1 MKPFT
6 IKRTA
11 GWFVALAVI
20 AAASYSPEARAQVR
34 AQSTIA
40 VELQSGKHGGEFLVP
55 INKSQILRVDVP
67 FTDLLVGNEEIADV
81 LPLTNR
87 TIYVLGKSLGSTSLS
102 IYGPRKRL
110 IAIVDLMVTYD
121 VQGLKTRL
129 FDLFPEEE
137 IEVRGVNDSVILS
150 GAVSSSA
157 ILTQALAVS
166 DRYAPGRVTNLLSV
180 NGSQQVLL
188 AVRFVEMKRTV
199 LKEFGLNTKLLFDTG
214 NTLAVGV
221 GSGSNATAT
230 ATAIPGS
237 LSTGPVAD
245 VSITSTAAEG
255 FLAGALA
262 LATGNLALTLDLDAL
277 EKKDLLKTLAEPN
290 LIALSGDTASFLAG
304 GEFPVPVAQETDA
317 GGTTI
322 TVEFKPFGV
331 SLSFTPTVIGK
342 DLINLVVSPEVSAI
356 DLTTSVEISGF
367 NIPGVTTRRAT
378 TTVELRDGQSFAIAG
393 LIQSDFT
400 DTINQVP
407 GLGDVPIIGALARS
421 SEFNRE
427 ETELVIIV
435 TPYLVKPAPAGA
447 LITPADNFVPP
458 SDTDIFMFGRVEA
471 SAAGVAPKQS
481 GQILGAR
488 SGGGI
493 DGRYGYI
500 LK

>member
-20 AAASYSPEARAQVR
+20 AAASYPPEARAQVR
-34 AQSTIA
+34 AQSAVA

-102 IYGPRKRL
+102 IYGPGKRL

-121 VQGLKTRL
+121 IQGLKTRL

-157 ILTQALAVS
+157 KLTQALAVS

-188 AVRFVEMKRTV
+188 AVRFVEVKRTV

-214 NTLAVGV
+214 DSLAVGV
-221 GSGSNATAT
+221 GSGPNATAT
-230 ATAIPGS
+230 ATAIPEPLGR
-237 LSTGPVAD
+237 VAD
-245 VSITSTAAEG
+245 VSITSTAATG
-255 FLAGALA
+255 FLAGAVA
-262 LATGNLALTLDLDAL
+262 LATGNFALTLDLDAL
-277 EKKDLLKTLAEPN
+277 EKKGLLKTLAEPN

-304 GEFPVPVAQETDA
+304 GEFPVPVAQDTEA
-317 GGTTI
+317 GVATI

-356 DLTTSVEISGF
+356 DLTTSVEVSGF
-367 NIPGVTTRRAT
+367 NIPGLTTRRAT

-400 DTINQVP
+400 DTVNQIP

-458 SDTDIFMFGRVEA
+458 SDTDIFMYGRVEA
-471 SAAGVAPKQS
+471 SVSGVTPKPS
-481 GQILGAR
+481 GQILSAR

-493 DGRYGYI
+493 DGKYGYI

>member
-20 AAASYSPEARAQVR
+20 AAASYSPEVRAQVR
-34 AQSTIA
+34 AQSTVA

-102 IYGPRKRL
+102 IYGRGKRL

-121 VQGLKTRL
+121 IQGLKSRL

-150 GAVSSSA
+150 GTVSSSEK
-157 ILTQALAVS
+157 LTQALAVS

-188 AVRFVEMKRTV
+188 AVRFVEVKRTV
-199 LKEFGLNTKLLFDTG
+199 LKQFGLNTTLLFDSGATVTAGALTG
-214 NTLAVGV
+214 P
-221 GSGSNATAT
+221 NATAAV
-230 ATAIPGS
+230 ATTIDPNTSNIA
-237 LSTGPVAD
+237 LSGDAPL
-245 VSITSTAAEG
+245 G

-262 LATGNLALTLDLDAL
+262 LSTGNFALTLDLDAL
-277 EKKDLLKTLAEPN
+277 EKKGLLKTLAEPN

-304 GEFPVPVAQETDA
+304 GEFPVPVAQSSDN
-317 GGTTI
+317 GQTTI

-356 DLTTSVEISGF
+356 DTTTSVIVSGF
-367 NIPGVTTRRAT
+367 SIPGLTTRRAT

-400 DTINQVP
+400 DTVNQIP

-421 SEFNRE
+421 SEFNRQ

-458 SDTDIFMFGRVEA
+458 SDTDIFMYGRVEA
-471 SAAGVAPKQS
+471 SAAGVAPAQS

-493 DGRYGYI
+493 DGKYGYI

>member
-67 FTDLLVGNEEIADV
+67 FTDLLVGNAEIADV

-121 VQGLKTRL
+121 VQGLKSRL

-150 GAVSSSA
+150 GTVSSSA
-157 ILTQALAVS
+157 KLTQALAVS

-188 AVRFVEMKRTV
+188 AVRFVEVKRPV
-199 LKEFGLNTKLLFDTG
+199 IKEFGLNTKLLFDTG
-214 NTLAVGV
+214 ETFAVGV
-221 GSGSNATAT
+221 GSGPSATAT

-237 LSTGPVAD
+237 LGRVAD

-255 FLAGALA
+255 FLAGAVA
-262 LATGNLALTLDLDAL
+262 LATGNFALTLDLDAL
-277 EKKDLLKTLAEPN
+277 EKKGLLKTLAEPN

-356 DLTTSVEISGF
+356 DKTTSVIISGF
-367 NIPGVTTRRAT
+367 SIPGLTTRRAT

-458 SDTDIFMFGRVEA
+458 SDTDIFMFGKVEA

>member
-6 IKRTA
+6 INRTA

-20 AAASYSPEARAQVR
+20 VAASYSPEVR
-34 AQSTIA
+34 AQSTVA

-55 INKSQILRVDVP
+55 VNKSQILRVDVP

-102 IYGPRKRL
+102 IYGPGKRL

-121 VQGLKTRL
+121 VQGLKSRL

-137 IEVRGVNDSVILS
+137 IEVRGVNDSIILS
-150 GAVSSSA
+150 GTVSSPDK
-157 ILTQALAVS
+157 LTQALAVS

-188 AVRFVEMKRTV
+188 AVRFVEMKRSV
-199 LKEFGLNTKLLFDTG
+199 LKEFGLNTSLLFDSG
-214 NTLAVGV
+214 NTVTVG
-221 GSGSNATAT
+221 A
-230 ATAIPGS
+230 
-237 LSTGPVAD
+237 LTGPN
-245 VSITSTAAEG
+245 STAAITTTIDPNTAAIGLSGDGPAG

-262 LATGNLALTLDLDAL
+262 LATGNFALALDLDAL
-277 EKKDLLKTLAEPN
+277 EKKGLLKTLAEPN

-304 GEFPVPVAQETDA
+304 GEFPVPVAQETDS

-322 TVEFKPFGV
+322 TIEFKPFGV

-356 DLTTSVEISGF
+356 DTTTSVIVSGF
-367 NIPGVTTRRAT
+367 SIPGLTTRRAT

-400 DTINQVP
+400 DTVNQVP

-421 SEFNRE
+421 SEFNRQ

-458 SDTDIFMFGRVEA
+458 SDTDIFMFGKVEA
-471 SAAGVAPKQS
+471 SASGVAPEQS
-481 GQILGAR
+481 GQILSAR

-493 DGRYGYI
+493 DGKYGYI

>member
-34 AQSTIA
+34 AQSAIA
-40 VELQSGKHGGEFLVP
+40 VELQSGKHGGEFIVP

-102 IYGPRKRL
+102 IYGPKKRL

-121 VQGLKTRL
+121 IQGLKSRL

-157 ILTQALAVS
+157 KLTQALAVS

-199 LKEFGLNTKLLFDTG
+199 LKEFGLNTKMLFDTG
-214 NTLAVGV
+214 DTFAIGAE
-221 GSGSNATAT
+221 SAGSNVLATS
-230 ATAIPGS
+230 TAIPGS
-237 LSTGPVAD
+237 VSGGPVAT
-245 VSITSTAAEG
+245 VLTEQQSPLTTS
-255 FLAGALA
+255 FLAGAAA
-262 LATGNLALTLDLDAL
+262 LATGNFAMTLDLDAL
-277 EKKDLLKTLAEPN
+277 EKKGLLKTLAEPN

-304 GEFPVPVAQETDA
+304 GEFPIPVAQED
-317 GGTTI
+317 GTT
-322 TVEFKPFGV
+322 TAEFKEFGV

-356 DLTTSVEISGF
+356 DLTTAVLIGGFSV
-367 NIPGVTTRRAT
+367 PGVTTRRAT

-393 LIQSDFT
+393 LIQSDFA
-400 DTINQVP
+400 DTVNQVP
-407 GLGDVPIIGALARS
+407 GLGDVPVIGALARS

-458 SDTDIFMFGRVEA
+458 SDTDIFMFGQVEA
-471 SAAGVAPKQS
+471 SAVEAAPKQS

-493 DGRYGYI
+493 DGKYGYI

>member
-121 VQGLKTRL
+121 VQGLKSRL

-150 GAVSSSA
+150 GTVSSSA
-157 ILTQALAVS
+157 KLTQALAVS

-199 LKEFGLNTKLLFDTG
+199 LKEFGLNTQLLFDTG
-214 NTLAVGV
+214 DSFAVGV
-221 GSGSNATAT
+221 GSGPGSTAT
-230 ATAIPGS
+230 VTAIPEPLGR
-237 LSTGPVAD
+237 VAD
-245 VSITSTAAEG
+245 VGITGDAAAG
-255 FLAGALA
+255 FLAGAAA
-262 LATGNLALTLDLDAL
+262 LATGNFALTLSLDAL
-277 EKKDLLKTLAEPN
+277 EKKGLLKTLAEPN

-304 GEFPVPVAQETDA
+304 GEFPIPVDQED
-317 GGTTI
+317 GRTTI
-322 TVEFKPFGV
+322 EFKPFGV

-356 DLTTSVEISGF
+356 DTTTSVVLSGF
-367 NIPGVTTRRAT
+367 NIPGLITRRAT

-393 LIQSDFT
+393 LIQSDFS

-421 SEFNRE
+421 SEFQRE

-471 SAAGVAPKQS
+471 SASGIPPKQS

-493 DGRYGYI
+493 DGNYGYI

>member
-102 IYGPRKRL
+102 IYGPGKRL

-121 VQGLKTRL
+121 IQGLKSRL

-150 GAVSSSA
+150 GTVSSSA
-157 ILTQALAVS
+157 KLTQALAVS

-188 AVRFVEMKRTV
+188 AVRFIEVKRTV

-214 NTLAVGV
+214 DSFAIGA
-221 GSGSNATAT
+221 GSGPSATAT
-230 ATAIPGS
+230 VAAVPEPLGR
-237 LSTGPVAD
+237 VAD
-245 VSITSTAAEG
+245 VSITSAAATG
-255 FLAGALA
+255 FLAGGLA
-262 LATGNLALTLDLDAL
+262 LATGNLALALDLDAL
-277 EKKDLLKTLAEPN
+277 EKKGLLKTLAEPN

-304 GEFPVPVAQETDA
+304 GEFPVPVAQSSDS
-317 GGTTI
+317 GQTTI

-356 DLTTSVEISGF
+356 DKTTSVIISGF
-367 NIPGVTTRRAT
+367 SIPGLITRRAT

-400 DTINQVP
+400 DTINQIP

-421 SEFNRE
+421 SEFNRQ

-471 SAAGVAPKQS
+471 SASGIPPKPS

-493 DGRYGYI
+493 DGKYGYI

>member
-6 IKRTA
+6 MERTA

-20 AAASYSPEARAQVR
+20 VAASYSPEARAQVPAR
-34 AQSTIA
+34 SSVA

-102 IYGPRKRL
+102 IYGSGKRL

-121 VQGLKTRL
+121 IQGLKSRL

-150 GAVSSSA
+150 GTVSSSEK
-157 ILTQALAVS
+157 LTQALAVS

-188 AVRFVEMKRTV
+188 AVRFIEVKRTV

-214 NTLAVGV
+214 DAFSVGV
-221 GSGSNATAT
+221 GSGTNATAT
-230 ATAIPGS
+230 AIAVPEPSGR
-237 LSTGPVAD
+237 VAD
-245 VSITSTAAEG
+245 VSITSTAATG
-255 FLAGALA
+255 FLAGATALA
-262 LATGNLALTLDLDAL
+262 LGNFALTLELDAL
-277 EKKDLLKTLAEPN
+277 EKKGLLKTLAEPN

-304 GEFPVPVAQETDA
+304 GEFPVPVAQETSSGDS
-317 GGTTI
+317 TI

-356 DLTTSVEISGF
+356 DTTTSVIVSGF
-367 NIPGVTTRRAT
+367 SIPGLTTRRAT

-400 DTINQVP
+400 DTVNQVP

-421 SEFNRE
+421 SEFQRE

-435 TPYLVKPAPAGA
+435 TPYLVKPAPAGT

-458 SDTDIFMFGRVEA
+458 SESDIFMYGRVEA
-471 SAAGVAPKQS
+471 SASGIPPKQS

-493 DGRYGYI
+493 DGKYGYI

>member
-6 IKRTA
+6 IKRAA

-20 AAASYSPEARAQVR
+20 VAASYSPEAQAQVR
-34 AQSTIA
+34 AQPQSTIA

-102 IYGPRKRL
+102 IYGREKRL

-121 VQGLKTRL
+121 VQGLKSRL
-129 FDLFPEEE
+129 FDLFPDEEV
-137 IEVRGVNDSVILS
+137 EVRGVNDSIILS
-150 GAVSSSA
+150 GTVSSSEK
-157 ILTQALAVS
+157 LTQVIAVS
-166 DRYAPGRVTNLLSV
+166 ERYAPGRVTNLLSV

-214 NTLAVGV
+214 DSLAIGA
-221 GSGSNATAT
+221 GSGPGATAT
-230 ATAIPGS
+230 VTAVPEPLGR
-237 LSTGPVAD
+237 VAD
-245 VSITSTAAEG
+245 VSITSAAVTG
-255 FLAGALA
+255 FLAGGLA
-262 LATGNLALTLDLDAL
+262 LATGNLALALDLDAL
-277 EKKDLLKTLAEPN
+277 EKKGLLKTLAEPN

-304 GEFPVPVAQETDA
+304 GEFPVPVAQSSDN
-317 GGTTI
+317 GQTTI

-356 DLTTSVEISGF
+356 DLTTSVIVSGF
-367 NIPGVTTRRAT
+367 SIPGLTTRRVT

-400 DTINQVP
+400 DTVNQIP

-421 SEFNRE
+421 SEFNRA

-458 SDTDIFMFGRVEA
+458 SDTDIFMYGRVEA
-471 SAAGVAPKQS
+471 SAAGVAPAQS

-493 DGRYGYI
+493 DGKYGYI

>member
-102 IYGPRKRL
+102 IYGPGKRL

-121 VQGLKTRL
+121 VQGLKSRL

-150 GAVSSSA
+150 GTVSSPEK
-157 ILTQALAVS
+157 LTQALAVS

-188 AVRFVEMKRTV
+188 AVRFVEMKRTLV
-199 LKEFGLNTKLLFDTG
+199 KEFGLNTRLLFDAG
-214 NTLAVGV
+214 NKLAVGAS
-221 GSGSNATAT
+221 SG
-230 ATAIPGS
+230 AIAKADS
-237 LSTGPVAD
+237 ILTVDPVNQLINSPSA
-245 VSITSTAAEG
+245 VAPVTS
-255 FLAGALA
+255 FLAGALG
-262 LATGNLALTLDLDAL
+262 LSTGNFAMTLDLDAL
-277 EKKDLLKTLAEPN
+277 EKKGLLKTLAEPN

-304 GEFPVPVAQETDA
+304 GEFPIPVDQED
-317 GGTTI
+317 GRTTI
-322 TVEFKPFGV
+322 EFKPFGV

-356 DLTTSVEISGF
+356 DLTTAVLIGTGPGSFSV
-367 NIPGVTTRRAT
+367 PGLTTRRAT

-400 DTINQVP
+400 DTVNQVP

-421 SEFNRE
+421 SEFNRQ

-471 SAAGVAPKQS
+471 SASGIPPKPS
-481 GQILGAR
+481 GQILGAQ

>member
-34 AQSTIA
+34 AQSAVA

-102 IYGPRKRL
+102 IYGRGKRL

-121 VQGLKTRL
+121 IQGLKSRL

-150 GAVSSSA
+150 GTVSSSEK
-157 ILTQALAVS
+157 LTQALAVS

-188 AVRFVEMKRTV
+188 AVRFVEVKRTV
-199 LKEFGLNTKLLFDTG
+199 LKQFGLNTTLLFDSGATVTAGALTG
-214 NTLAVGV
+214 P
-221 GSGSNATAT
+221 NATAAV
-230 ATAIPGS
+230 ATTIDPNTSNIA
-237 LSTGPVAD
+237 LSGDAPL
-245 VSITSTAAEG
+245 G

-262 LATGNLALTLDLDAL
+262 LSTGNFALTLDLDAL
-277 EKKDLLKTLAEPN
+277 EKKGLLKTLAEPN

-304 GEFPVPVAQETDA
+304 GEFPVPVAQSSDN
-317 GGTTI
+317 GQTTI
-322 TVEFKPFGV
+322 TVEFKPFGI

-356 DLTTSVEISGF
+356 DTTTSVIVSGF
-367 NIPGVTTRRAT
+367 SIPGLTTRRVT

-400 DTINQVP
+400 DTVNQIP

-421 SEFNRE
+421 SEFNRS

-435 TPYLVKPAPAGA
+435 TPYIVKPAPAGA
-447 LITPADNFVPP
+447 QITPADNFVPP
-458 SDTDIFMFGRVEA
+458 SDTDIFMYGRVEA
-471 SAAGVAPKQS
+471 SAAGVAPAQS

-493 DGRYGYI
+493 DGKYGYI

>member
-1 MKPFT
+1 M
-6 IKRTA
+6 
-11 GWFVALAVI
+11 
-20 AAASYSPEARAQVR
+20 
-34 AQSTIA
+34 
-40 VELQSGKHGGEFLVP
+40 
-55 INKSQILRVDVP
+55 DVP

-102 IYGPRKRL
+102 IYGPGKRL

-121 VQGLKTRL
+121 VQGLKSRL

-150 GAVSSSA
+150 GTVSSSA
-157 ILTQALAVS
+157 KLTQALAVS

-188 AVRFVEMKRTV
+188 AVRFVEMKRS
-199 LKEFGLNTKLLFDTG
+199 LRKELGLNTSLLFD
-214 NTLAVGV
+214 
-221 GSGSNATAT
+221 SGTTVAAG
-230 ATAIPGS
+230 A
-237 LSTGPVAD
+237 LSGPN
-245 VSITSTAAEG
+245 STAGVSTTINPNTSDITLSGDAPLG
-255 FLAGALA
+255 FLAGAAALSTGNFA
-262 LATGNLALTLDLDAL
+262 LALDLDAL
-277 EKKDLLKTLAEPN
+277 EKKGLLKTLAEPN

-304 GEFPVPVAQETDA
+304 GEFPVPVAQASDTP
-317 GGTTI
+317 GGAATI

-356 DLTTSVEISGF
+356 DLTTSVEVSGF

-421 SEFNRE
+421 SEFNRQ

-471 SAAGVAPKQS
+471 SASGIPPKPS

-493 DGRYGYI
+493 DGKYGYI

>member
-6 IKRTA
+6 IKRAA

-20 AAASYSPEARAQVR
+20 VAASYSPEAQAQAQVR

-102 IYGPRKRL
+102 IYGREKRL

-121 VQGLKTRL
+121 VQGLKSRL
-129 FDLFPEEE
+129 FDLFPDEEV
-137 IEVRGVNDSVILS
+137 EVRGVNDSIILS
-150 GAVSSSA
+150 GTVSSSEK
-157 ILTQALAVS
+157 LTQVIAVS
-166 DRYAPGRVTNLLSV
+166 ERYAPGRVTNLLSV

-214 NTLAVGV
+214 DSLAIGA
-221 GSGSNATAT
+221 GSGPGATAT
-230 ATAIPGS
+230 VTAVPEPLGR
-237 LSTGPVAD
+237 VAD
-245 VSITSTAAEG
+245 VSITSAAVTG
-255 FLAGALA
+255 FLAGGLA
-262 LATGNLALTLDLDAL
+262 LATGNLALALDLDAL
-277 EKKDLLKTLAEPN
+277 EKKGLLKTLAEPN

-304 GEFPVPVAQETDA
+304 GEFPVPVAQSSDN
-317 GGTTI
+317 GQTTI

-356 DLTTSVEISGF
+356 DLTTSVIVSGF
-367 NIPGVTTRRAT
+367 SIPGLTTRRAT

-400 DTINQVP
+400 DTVNQVP

-421 SEFNRE
+421 SEFKRE

-435 TPYLVKPAPAGA
+435 TPYLVKPAPAGS

-458 SDTDIFMFGRVEA
+458 SESDIFMYGRVEA
-471 SAAGVAPKQS
+471 SAAGIPPKQS

-493 DGRYGYI
+493 DGKYGYI